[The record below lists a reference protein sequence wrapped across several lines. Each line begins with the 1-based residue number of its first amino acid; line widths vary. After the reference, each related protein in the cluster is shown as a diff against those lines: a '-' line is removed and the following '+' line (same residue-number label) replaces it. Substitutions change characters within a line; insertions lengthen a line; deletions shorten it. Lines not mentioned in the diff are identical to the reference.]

1 MNVIGHDHVATN
13 RDVEAGFGTFGKNGE
28 RRMNFVASEKRFS
41 LVSAKSDEI
50 QGPIIKDAA
59 QTWRPSLEIRFHTKH
74 VATALRPSNAKQ
86 LVCERPA
93 TGRWLQRTKQ
103 PPLQPRPCGPYFLL
117 A

>member
-1 MNVIGHDHVATN
+1 MNVIRHDHVTTN
-13 RDVEAGFGTFGKNGE
+13 GDVEARFGTFGKNGE

-74 VATALRPSNAKQ
+74 VATACGLPMQNSSFMSDRYCSHGP
-86 LVCERPA
+86 V
-93 TGRWLQRTKQ
+93 GRT
-103 PPLQPRPCGPYFLL
+103 FF
-117 A
+117 

>member
-59 QTWRPSLEIRFHTKH
+59 QTWRPSPEIRFLTKQ
-74 VATALRPSNAKQ
+74 VAIALRPSNAKQ

-93 TGRWLQRTKQ
+93 TGRRLQRTKQ
-103 PPLQPRPCGPYFLL
+103 PPL
-117 A
+117 